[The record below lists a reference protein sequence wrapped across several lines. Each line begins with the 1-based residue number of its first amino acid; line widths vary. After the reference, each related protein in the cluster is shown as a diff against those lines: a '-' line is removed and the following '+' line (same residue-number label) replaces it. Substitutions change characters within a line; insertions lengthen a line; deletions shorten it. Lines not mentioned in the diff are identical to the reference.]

1 MKQHRLHG
9 EMRRIE
15 RALTLAAGCD
25 RGVRVGLVK
34 QPGAIAMM
42 QPQRIGMGQARAAAF
57 PTQDAWDPPCLHA
70 LLDLISAGIRMLE
83 RSLIDGTTA
92 SIAK

>member
-1 MKQHRLHG
+1 
-9 EMRRIE
+9 
-15 RALTLAAGCD
+15 
-25 RGVRVGLVK
+25 
-34 QPGAIAMM
+34 
-42 QPQRIGMGQARAAAF
+42 MGQARAAAF